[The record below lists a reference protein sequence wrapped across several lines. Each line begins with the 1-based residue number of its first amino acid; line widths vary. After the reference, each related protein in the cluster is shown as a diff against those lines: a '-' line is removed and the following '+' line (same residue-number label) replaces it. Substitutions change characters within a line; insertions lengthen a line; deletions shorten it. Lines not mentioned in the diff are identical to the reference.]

1 MRTLLTRGAL
11 IFAVLGA
18 PAAARTQ
25 TPAPAQAPPPAPTRP
40 PAAVRIGK
48 WAALGLAAGF
58 TAMGAVTHDRADRN
72 YQTLFDYCRAHGP
85 CPLLA
90 DGRYGNAGAE
100 EIYLRVRG
108 DDRAAR
114 AWLAGGQVALV
125 GSAVLF
131 IMELKRRREPA
142 NIPFAPYL
150 AAGRFGTL
158 VGLQWRW
165 GVIGNGPSPIAH
177 HP

>member
-1 MRTLLTRGAL
+1 MRTLLARRAL
-11 IFAVLGA
+11 LLAVLAVLG
-18 PAAARTQ
+18 PLAAAR
-25 TPAPAQAPPPAPTRP
+25 AQAPPAPTRP
-40 PAAVRIGK
+40 PAGVRIGK
-48 WAALGLAAGF
+48 WATLGLAAGF

-72 YQTLFDYCRAHGP
+72 FQSLLDYCRAHGP
-85 CPLLA
+85 CPLRA

-131 IMELKRRREPA
+131 IVELKRKKEPE
-142 NIPFAPYL
+142 NIPFAPYVE
-150 AAGRFGTL
+150 AGRFGTL
-158 VGLQWRW
+158 VGLQVPWR
-165 GVIGNGPSPIAH
+165 
-177 HP
+177 

>member
-1 MRTLLTRGAL
+1 MRTLVRAACAL
-11 IFAVLGA
+11 SALLLAVAAA
-18 PAAARTQ
+18 PAAAQ
-25 TPAPAQAPPPAPTRP
+25 SPAPPPTPTRP
-40 PAAVRIGK
+40 PTVVRIGK
-48 WAALGLAAGF
+48 WATLGLAVGF

-72 YQTLFDYCRAHGP
+72 YDSLLDYCRAHGP

-90 DGRYGNAGAE
+90 DGRYGNPGAE
-100 EIYLRVRG
+100 AIYQRVRG

-131 IMELKRRREPA
+131 IMELKRKREPE

-150 AAGRFGTL
+150 EAGRFGTL
-158 VGLQWRW
+158 VGLQLR
-165 GVIGNGPSPIAH
+165 
-177 HP
+177 

>member
-1 MRTLLTRGAL
+1 MRTLLARRAL
-11 IFAVLGA
+11 LLAVLAVLAVLG
-18 PAAARTQ
+18 PLAAAR
-25 TPAPAQAPPPAPTRP
+25 AQAPPAQTRP
-40 PAAVRIGK
+40 PAGVRIGK
-48 WAALGLAAGF
+48 WATLGLAAGF

-72 YQTLFDYCRAHGP
+72 FQSLLDYCRAHGP
-85 CPLLA
+85 CPLRA

-131 IMELKRRREPA
+131 IVELKRKKEPE
-142 NIPFAPYL
+142 NIPFAPYVE
-150 AAGRFGTL
+150 AGRFGTL
-158 VGLQWRW
+158 VGLQVPWR
-165 GVIGNGPSPIAH
+165 
-177 HP
+177 

>member
-1 MRTLLTRGAL
+1 MRTLLTRGAPL
-11 IFAVLGA
+11 VAALAAAAVLSA
-18 PAAARTQ
+18 PAAGR
-25 TPAPAQAPPPAPTRP
+25 AQAPPPAPTRP
-40 PAAVRIGK
+40 PAVVRIGK
-48 WAALGLAAGF
+48 WATLGLAVGF
-58 TAMGAVTHDRADRN
+58 TAMGGVTHDRADRN
-72 YQTLFDYCRAHGP
+72 YRTLLDYCRFHGP

-131 IMELKRRREPA
+131 IMELKRKREPA
-142 NIPFAPYL
+142 NIPFSPYIE
-150 AAGRFGTL
+150 AGAFGTL
-158 VGLQWRW
+158 VGVQLR
-165 GVIGNGPSPIAH
+165 
-177 HP
+177 

>member
-1 MRTLLTRGAL
+1 MRAHLARGASL
-11 IFAVLGA
+11 AAVLAAAAVLSA
-18 PAAARTQ
+18 PAAVRAQ
-25 TPAPAQAPPPAPTRP
+25 TPSPAQAPPPTPTRP

-72 YQTLFDYCRAHGP
+72 YESLLDYCRANGP
-85 CPLLA
+85 CPVRA

-100 EIYLRVRG
+100 EIYRRVRG

-131 IMELKRRREPA
+131 IMELQRKKEPE

-150 AAGRFGTL
+150 DTGRFGTL
-158 VGLQWRW
+158 VGLQLR
-165 GVIGNGPSPIAH
+165 
-177 HP
+177 